1 MVNRHIVTIGV
12 AGGTASGK
20 TTISKALLGSV
31 GVTHIAHMLHDSY
44 YKPLAQL
51 SEETGLGIDD
61 INFDHPNSL
70 DTELMVEH
78 IQRLKMWKA
87 VEVPI
92 YDFVTFDRKPETQ
105 HVQPRPV
112 ILVEG
117 ILVLAEKQLRDL
129 FDIKIFVDSPAD
141 IRFIRRLQRDIHDRG
156 RSVDSVIDQ
165 YLSTVRPMH
174 EAFVEP
180 SKRHADVIVPQGGQN
195 PVAVEMIADRVR
207 GLLQTALSS

>member
-1 MVNRHIVTIGV
+1 VVNRHIVTIGV

-20 TTISKALLGSV
+20 TTISRAILERV
-31 GVTHIAHMLHDSY
+31 GVTNIAHLLHDSY

-51 SEETGLGIDD
+51 TAETGLGIDD

-70 DTELMVEH
+70 DTDLLVDH
-78 IQRLKMWKA
+78 IRQLKAWKS

-92 YDFVTFDRKPETQ
+92 YDFVTFDRKAETE
-105 HVQPRPV
+105 HIRPRPV

-141 IRFIRRLQRDIHDRG
+141 VRFIRRLTRDIHDRG
-156 RSVDSVIDQ
+156 RTVDSVIDQ

-180 SKRHADVIVPQGGQN
+180 SKRHADVIVPQSVQN
-195 PVAVEMIADRVR
+195 PEAVDMIADRVK
-207 GLLQTALSS
+207 GLLQTALEG